1 MQGLKGFKGLAKF
14 SRILGLVGLALL
26 STVPARADSVT
37 AAPEDGFV
45 RLDFT
50 FTTPTQLKAAAD
62 NGVLT
67 LSFDRKVT
75 LDPQTIMGLSNGAIA
90 SGHADASGKVLR
102 FALNQPIRMHQS
114 QLDAH
119 AVVDLA
125 PQDFKGAM
133 PDLVAPPK
141 PKPKPIDVAALPE
154 IKLRAGSY
162 ANFTRLVFDWS
173 HDVTYQVF
181 PGAGK
186 MTVRFETPVRLDVSA
201 IARFS
206 PPWVKNAAWHID
218 GSATVAEFETDT
230 DSGYHDFKDGT
241 HVVLDV
247 LSPKTDTTAYAP
259 PGTEKPQATAIKAIT
274 NAQAQAIINTANQ
287 LNGKTT
293 PAPPPATAPAD
304 SKAAKA
310 APDAAKTDAAAK
322 SAEPKKPDTKETAKT
337 SRGQTSQPM
346 PSQQMEN
353 RPPPTGGKPADAAA
367 APATAPGD
375 VPEDVQ
381 VTDSHLTPHGA
392 MVVFKGAGAKPNA
405 VFIRG
410 MTAWVVLENAPG
422 FNADQL
428 TKQLGPFAAGLEA
441 SSGNGM
447 SILRVTL
454 KLPAKIIAQS
464 NGPDLKVTISAD
476 ANASPITI
484 SFARNQDD
492 PKRAS
497 LTTLVPG
504 ADEVLALTDPITGD
518 VLTVIPGNSG
528 RAVPA
533 ERDYAE
539 FAALPT
545 ASGVVLTSYVDD
557 LSVKVANA
565 RLSIT
570 RPGGLSLTPPSMPS
584 AETPAALASI
594 DASPDFLDF
603 AAWGPLTGGSFL
615 ATERRLIQSAA
626 RLEPAKA
633 TRARLTL
640 ARFYLANHFAAE
652 AMGWINLIQAS
663 DPGLRGDAQ
672 LTTMRAAAD
681 YMMGRYRDAHND
693 LAGASFDSDR
703 HAALWRG
710 LTEAG
715 LENWKTAH
723 TYLEEAGPI
732 LKKYQPEW
740 QARAHLADAQAA
752 LGMGR
757 LELADAALTRLPTT
771 LTQDQS
777 LEAELDRGRILATES
792 RYRAAARQFAEV
804 ENGGNEKLTAAAIF
818 YQTSAALNAGA
829 VTPKE
834 GIEILERLRF
844 RWRGDQTEMQTVRKL
859 ASLYFEQKKWESGL
873 KTLRVATENFSGD
886 DARVAQDDMR
896 AAFANLYLKGGA
908 DKLPPVESLAMFYDN
923 IDLTPV
929 GADGDEMIRR
939 MVDRLVAV
947 DLLGPAA
954 NLLAYQVDKRLD
966 GVAKAEVSTK
976 LAAIYLMDHKPQA
989 AVDTLHNSQ
998 IAGLPDADNHARM
1011 ILEARAFAGLK
1022 QWDNALDLIAVD
1034 DQPDTRRLRADI
1046 YWESGNWEVA
1056 GQKAEELLGTTWSD
1070 PAPLPDNDRVLVLR
1084 MAVAYSL
1091 ASDGDSLD
1099 RLRQHFAPKM
1109 QNTSDAK
1116 AFGVLSQQ
1124 IDMHGVAFRD
1134 AAARIASVDTLQAFM
1149 KDFGKKHSS

>member
-1 MQGLKGFKGLAKF
+1 MATVL
-14 SRILGLVGLALL
+14 RILGQTGLGLGLALL
-26 STVPARADSVT
+26 AAMPARADSVT
-37 AAPEDGFV
+37 TAPEDGFV
-45 RLDFT
+45 RLDFS
-50 FTTPTQLKAAAD
+50 FTTPAQLKAAAD

-67 LSFDRKVT
+67 LSFDRKTT
-75 LDPQTIMGLSNGAIA
+75 LDPETIVSLSGGAIA
-90 SGHADASGKVLR
+90 SGHADASGKVFR

-125 PQDFKGAM
+125 PQNFKGAM

-154 IKLRAGSY
+154 IKLRSGAY
-162 ANFTRLVFDWS
+162 TNFTRLVFDWPQ
-173 HDVTYQVF
+173 DVSYHVF

-186 MTVRFETPVRLDVSA
+186 MTVRFETPVRLDLGA

-206 PPWVKNAAWHID
+206 PPWVKNAAWHLD
-218 GSATVAEFETDT
+218 GAATVVEFETDT

-241 HVVLDV
+241 HVVLDI

-259 PGTEKPQATAIKAIT
+259 PGTEKPQATAIKAPIT
-274 NAQAQAIINTANQ
+274 GAQAQAIIRTADQ
-287 LNGKTT
+287 LNGKSVAS
-293 PAPPPATAPAD
+293 PSPAPAD
-304 SKAAKA
+304 TKAAKTE
-310 APDAAKTDAAAK
+310 AAKTDTVQKTADA
-322 SAEPKKPDTKETAKT
+322 KKPDAKGTAASDKSAVAGKDKPANAKT
-337 SRGQTSQPM
+337 
-346 PSQQMEN
+346 
-353 RPPPTGGKPADAAA
+353 ADAA
-367 APATAPGD
+367 PAQPTPPD
-375 VPEDVQ
+375 DVQ
-381 VTDSHLTPHGA
+381 ITDSHVTPHA
-392 MVVFKGAGAKPNA
+392 AVVVFKGAGAKPNA
-405 VFIRG
+405 IFVRG
-410 MTAWVVLENAPG
+410 MTAWVVLEKAPA
-422 FNADQL
+422 FNSNQL
-428 TKQLGPFAAGLEA
+428 TQQLGPFAAGLEA

-454 KLPAKIIAQS
+454 KQPAKIAAQS
-464 NGPDLKVTISAD
+464 NGPDLKVTISPD
-476 ANASPITI
+476 ANTSPITI

-492 PKRAS
+492 PLRSS

-504 ADEVLALTDPITGD
+504 GDEVLALTDPVTGD
-518 VLTVIPGNSG
+518 ILTVIPGNAG

-545 ASGVVLTSYVDD
+545 ASGVVISAYVDD
-557 LSVKVANA
+557 LSVKIVNA
-565 RLSIT
+565 RLTIT
-570 RPGGLSLTPPSMPS
+570 KPGGLSLTPPSMPT
-584 AETPAALASI
+584 AETPAAIAAE

-615 ATERRLIQSAA
+615 ATERGLIQSAS

-672 LTTMRAAAD
+672 LTIMRAAAD
-681 YMMGRYRDAHND
+681 YMMGRYHDAHND

-710 LTEAG
+710 LTESALG
-715 LENWKTAH
+715 NWKEAH

-740 QARAHLADAQAA
+740 QANAHLADAQAA

-771 LTQDQS
+771 LTKDQT
-777 LEAELDRGRILATES
+777 LETELDRARILATES
-792 RYRAAARQFAEV
+792 RYRAAARQFVEV

-818 YQTSAALNAGA
+818 YQTGAALNAGA
-829 VTPKE
+829 ITPKE
-834 GIEILERLRF
+834 GTEILERLRF
-844 RWRGDQTEMQTVRKL
+844 RWRGDQIEMQTLRKL
-859 ASLYFEQKKWESGL
+859 ASLYFEQRKWQSGL
-873 KTLRVATENFSGD
+873 KALRVATENFSGD
-886 DARVAQDDMR
+886 DARAAQDDMR
-896 AAFANLYLKGGA
+896 AAFVNLYLKGGA

-923 IDLTPV
+923 IDLTPI

-954 NLLAYQVDKRLD
+954 NLLSYQVNKRLD

-976 LAAIYLMDHKPQA
+976 LAAIYLLDHKPQA
-989 AVDTLHNSQ
+989 AVDILHGSQ
-998 IAGLPDADNHARM
+998 ISGLPDPDNHARM
-1011 ILEARAFAGLK
+1011 ILEARAFAALK

-1056 GQKAEELLGTTWSD
+1056 GQKAEELLGTSWND
-1070 PAPLPDNDRVLVLR
+1070 PAPLADSDRVLVLR

-1091 ASDGDSLD
+1091 ANDGDSLD

-1109 QNTSDAK
+1109 QTSADAK
-1116 AFGVLSQQ
+1116 AFSVLSQQ

-1149 KDFGKKHSS
+1149 KDFGKKRHS

>member
-1 MQGLKGFKGLAKF
+1 MMQALKGFKGLAKF
-14 SRILGLVGLALL
+14 SRIFGLVGLALL

-37 AAPEDGFV
+37 TAPEDGFV

-50 FTTPTQLKAAAD
+50 FTTPAQLKAAAD

-67 LSFDRKVT
+67 LSFDRKIT
-75 LDPQTIMGLSNGAIA
+75 LDPQAIVGLSNGAIA

-102 FALNQPIRMHQS
+102 FALNQPVRMHQS

-141 PKPKPIDVAALPE
+141 PKPKPIDIAALPE

-162 ANFTRLVFDWS
+162 ANFTRLVFDWP
-173 HDVTYQVF
+173 HDVTYHVF

-186 MTVRFETPVRLDVSA
+186 MTMRFETPVRLDVSA
-201 IARFS
+201 IARFN
-206 PPWVKNAAWHID
+206 PPWVKNAAWHLD

-241 HVVLDV
+241 HVVLDI

-259 PGTEKPQATAIKAIT
+259 PGTEKPQATALKAVT

-293 PAPPPATAPAD
+293 PAPAPAD
-304 SKAAKA
+304 TKAAKA
-310 APDAAKTDAAAK
+310 DTNKNDTAKKTVD
-322 SAEPKKPDTKETAKT
+322 PKKPDTKETASNGKT
-337 SRGQTSQPM
+337 EIS
-346 PSQQMEN
+346 
-353 RPPPTGGKPADAAA
+353 GKDNAISGKAADAAPA
-367 APATAPGD
+367 APAPLDA
-375 VPEDVQ
+375 VQ
-381 VTDSHLTPHGA
+381 VTDGRITPHGA
-392 MVVFKGAGAKPNA
+392 VVVFRGAGAKPNA
-405 VFIRG
+405 IFIRG
-410 MTAWVVLENAPG
+410 MTAWVVLENAPA
-422 FNADQL
+422 FNSNQL
-428 TKQLGPFAAGLEA
+428 TRQLGPFAAGLEA

-454 KLPAKIIAQS
+454 KQPAKIAARS
-464 NGPDLKVTISAD
+464 NGPDLQVTISAD

-492 PKRAS
+492 PRRSS

-504 ADEVLALTDPITGD
+504 ADEVLALTDPIAGD
-518 VLTVIPGNSG
+518 VLTVVPGNAG
-528 RAVPA
+528 RAVPT

-545 ASGVVLTSYVDD
+545 ASGVVLTPYVDD

-584 AETPAALASI
+584 AETPAALAAA

-603 AAWGPLTGGSFL
+603 AAWSPLTGGSFL

-640 ARFYLANHFAAE
+640 ARFYLSNHFAAE
-652 AMGWINLIQAS
+652 AIGWINLIQAS

-710 LTEAG
+710 LIESASG
-715 LENWKTAH
+715 NWKEAH

-771 LTQDQS
+771 LAKDQS

-804 ENGGNEKLTAAAIF
+804 ENGGNEKLTAAAIL

-844 RWRGDQTEMQTVRKL
+844 RWRGDQIEMQTLRKL

-886 DARVAQDDMR
+886 DARAAQDDMR

-923 IDLTPV
+923 IDLTPI

-954 NLLAYQVDKRLD
+954 NLLSYQVNKRLD

-976 LAAIYLMDHKPQA
+976 LAAIYLMDHKAQQ
-989 AVDTLHNSQ
+989 AVDVLHGSE
-998 IAGLPDADNHARM
+998 ISGLPDPDNHTRM
-1011 ILEARAFAGLK
+1011 ILEARAFAALK

-1046 YWESGNWEVA
+1046 YWESGNWEIA
-1056 GQKAEELLGTTWSD
+1056 GQKAEELLGTSWSD
-1070 PAPLPDNDRVLVLR
+1070 PAPLPDNDRILVLR

-1149 KDFGKKHSS
+1149 KDFGKKHS

>member
-1 MQGLKGFKGLAKF
+1 MATV
-14 SRILGLVGLALL
+14 SRILRLTRLSLAGLALL
-26 STVPARADSVT
+26 AAMPARADSVT
-37 AAPEDGFV
+37 TAPEDGFI
-45 RLDFT
+45 RLAFT
-50 FTTPTQLKAAAD
+50 FTTPAQLKAAAD

-67 LSFDRKVT
+67 IAFDRKTT
-75 LDPQTIMGLSNGAIA
+75 LDPQTIVGLSNGAIA
-90 SGHADASGKVLR
+90 SGHLDASGKILR
-102 FALNQPIRMHQS
+102 FVLNQPVRLHQS
-114 QLDAH
+114 QLDDH
-119 AVVDLA
+119 AVLDLA

-141 PKPKPIDVAALPE
+141 PKPKPIDVASLPE
-154 IKLRAGSY
+154 IKLRAGTY
-162 ANFTRLVFDWS
+162 TNFTRLVFDWP
-173 HDVTYQVF
+173 HDVTYHVF

-186 MTVRFETPVRLDVSA
+186 MTIRFETPVKLDVSA
-201 IARFS
+201 IARFN
-206 PPWVKNAAWHID
+206 PPWVKNAAWHLD
-218 GSATVAEFETDT
+218 GAATVVEFETDA
-230 DSGYHDFKDGT
+230 DSGYHDFRDGT
-241 HVVLDV
+241 HVVLDI

-274 NAQAQAIINTANQ
+274 NAQAAAIINTANQ
-287 LNGKTT
+287 LNGKT
-293 PAPPPATAPAD
+293 APTAPAAAD
-304 SKAAKA
+304 AKSAKA
-310 APDAAKTDAAAK
+310 DTNKADAAKKDADAKKAGEKKTAEAEKTAPAAK
-322 SAEPKKPDTKETAKT
+322 DKSAGDKSAADTKA
-337 SRGQTSQPM
+337 
-346 PSQQMEN
+346 
-353 RPPPTGGKPADAAA
+353 ADATAA
-367 APATAPGD
+367 APAAALD
-375 VPEDVQ
+375 DVQ
-381 VTDSHLTPHGA
+381 VTDSHVTPHGA
-392 MVVFKGAGAKPNA
+392 VVVFKGAGAKPNA

-410 MTAWVVLENAPG
+410 MTAWVVLENAPA
-422 FNADQL
+422 FNSNQL
-428 TKQLGPFAAGLEA
+428 TQQLGPFAAGLEA

-447 SILRVTL
+447 SILRVAL
-454 KLPAKIIAQS
+454 KQPAKIAAQS

-492 PKRAS
+492 PKRSS
-497 LTTLVPG
+497 LTTLEPG
-504 ADEVLALTDPITGD
+504 ADEVLALTDPVTGD
-518 VLTVIPGNSG
+518 ILTVVPGNAG

-545 ASGVVLTSYVDD
+545 ASGVVITPYVDD

-565 RLSIT
+565 RLTIT
-570 RPGGLSLTPPSMPS
+570 RPGGLSLTPPSMPT
-584 AETPAALASI
+584 AETPAALAAQ

-603 AAWGPLTGGSFL
+603 AAWSPLTGGSFL
-615 ATERRLIQSAA
+615 NTERRLIQSAA

-640 ARFYLANHFAAE
+640 ARFYLSNHFAAE
-652 AMGWINLIQAS
+652 AIGWINLIQAS

-710 LTEAG
+710 LTESALG
-715 LENWKTAH
+715 NWKVAH

-732 LKKYQPEW
+732 IKKYQPEW

-757 LELADAALTRLPTT
+757 LELADAALTRLPNT
-771 LTQDQS
+771 LTTDQS
-777 LEAELDRGRILATES
+777 LEAELDHARILATES
-792 RYRAAARQFAEV
+792 RYRAAAKQFAEV

-818 YQTSAALNAGA
+818 YQTNAALNAGA
-829 VTPKE
+829 ITSKE

-844 RWRGDQTEMQTVRKL
+844 RWRGDQLEMQTLRKL
-859 ASLYFEQKKWESGL
+859 ASLYFEQRKWEAGL
-873 KTLRVATENFSGD
+873 KTLRVATQNFSGD
-886 DARVAQDDMR
+886 DARSAQDDMR
-896 AAFANLYLKGGA
+896 AAFVNLYLKGGA

-923 IDLTPV
+923 IDLTPI

-954 NLLAYQVDKRLD
+954 NLLSYQVNKRLE

-989 AVDTLHNSQ
+989 AVDILHNSQ
-998 IAGLPDADNHARM
+998 ISGLPDPDNHARM
-1011 ILEARAFAGLK
+1011 ILEARAFAALK

-1034 DQPDTRRLRADI
+1034 DQPDTRQLRADI

-1056 GQKAEELLGTTWSD
+1056 GQKTEELLGTSWSD
-1070 PAPLPDNDRVLVLR
+1070 AAPLTDKDRIMVLR

-1091 ASDGDSLD
+1091 ANDGDSLD
-1099 RLRQHFAPKM
+1099 RLRQRFAPKM
-1109 QNTSDAK
+1109 QSTPDAQ
-1116 AFGVLSQQ
+1116 AFTVLSQQ

-1149 KDFGKKHSS
+1149 KDFGKKHS

>member
-1 MQGLKGFKGLAKF
+1 MATI
-14 SRILGLVGLALL
+14 SRILGLAGLALL
-26 STVPARADSVT
+26 LAAPARADTVT
-37 AAPEDGFV
+37 TTPEQGFI
-45 RLDFT
+45 RLDFKFAPDAHLT
-50 FTTPTQLKAAAD
+50 AATTG
-62 NGVLT
+62 GVLT
-67 LSFDRKVT
+67 LSFDRKVA
-75 LDPQTIMGLSNGAIA
+75 LEPQTIVGLSGGAIA
-90 SGHADASGKVLR
+90 SGRADANGKVFR

-114 QLDAH
+114 QLDDH
-119 AVVDLA
+119 AVLDLA
-125 PQDFKGAM
+125 PQNFTGAM

-141 PKPKPIDVAALPE
+141 PKPKPIDIASLPE
-154 IKLRAGSY
+154 IKLRVGTY
-162 ANFTRLVFDWS
+162 TNFTRLVFDWPR
-173 HDVTYQVF
+173 DVAYQVF
-181 PGAGK
+181 HGAGK
-186 MTVRFETPVRLDVSA
+186 MTVRFQTPVRLDVST

-218 GSATVAEFETDT
+218 GATTVAEFETDA
-230 DSGYHDFKDGT
+230 DSGFHDFKDGT
-241 HVVLDV
+241 HVVLDI
-247 LSPKTDTTAYAP
+247 LAPKTDTAAYAP
-259 PGTEKPQATAIKAIT
+259 PGSEKPQATAIKAAIT
-274 NAQAQAIINTANQ
+274 NAQADAIITTANQ
-287 LNGKTT
+287 LNGIKK
-293 PAPPPATAPAD
+293 PASPVPAD
-304 SKAAKA
+304 AKAAK
-310 APDAAKTDAAAK
+310 PGDAEAKNADAKKTDAKPQAADNK
-322 SAEPKKPDTKETAKT
+322 QAAT
-337 SRGQTSQPM
+337 STPATGQ
-346 PSQQMEN
+346 
-353 RPPPTGGKPADAAA
+353 PADNTDA
-367 APATAPGD
+367 
-375 VPEDVQ
+375 VNDVQ
-381 VTDSHLTPHGA
+381 ITDSHLSQHGA
-392 MVVFKGAGAKPNA
+392 TVVFKDAGAKPNA

-410 MTAWVVLENAPG
+410 MTAWVVLEKAPA
-422 FNADQL
+422 FNSTQL

-441 SSGNGM
+441 SSGSGM
-447 SILRVTL
+447 SILRVAL
-454 KLPAKIIAQS
+454 KQPARIAAQS
-464 NGPDLKVTISAD
+464 NGPDLNVTISAN

-492 PKRAS
+492 PKRSS

-528 RAVPA
+528 RAVPL

-545 ASGVVLTSYVDD
+545 ASGVVLTPYVDD

-565 RLSIT
+565 RLTIT
-570 RPGGLSLTPPSMPS
+570 RPGGLTLTPPSMPT
-584 AETPAALASI
+584 AETPAALA
-594 DASPDFLDF
+594 AENVSPDFLDF
-603 AAWGPLTGGSFL
+603 AAWGPVTGGSFL

-633 TRARLTL
+633 TKARLIL

-652 AMGWINLIQAS
+652 ALGWINLIQAS

-710 LTEAG
+710 LIETG
-715 LENWKTAH
+715 LENWKAAH
-723 TYLEEAGPI
+723 TYLEEAGPV
-732 LKKYQPEW
+732 LKKYRPEW
-740 QARAHLADAQAA
+740 QARAHLADAEAA

-757 LELADAALTRLPTT
+757 LELADAALNRLPAN
-771 LTQDQS
+771 LSPHDS
-777 LEAELDRGRILATES
+777 LEDELDHARILAAEN
-792 RYRAAARQFAEV
+792 RYRAAARQFREV
-804 ENGGNEKLTAAAIF
+804 ENGGDEKLTAAAIF
-818 YQTSAALNAGA
+818 YQTSAALNADA
-829 VTPKE
+829 ITPKQ

-844 RWRGDQTEMQTVRKL
+844 RWRGDGLEMRILRKL
-859 ASLYFEQKKWESGL
+859 ASLYFEQKQWQAGL

-896 AAFANLYLKGGA
+896 AAFVNLYLKGGA

-923 IDLTPV
+923 IDLTPI

-954 NLLAYQVDKRLD
+954 NLLSYQVNKRLD
-966 GVAKAEVSTK
+966 GVAKAEVATK

-998 IAGLPDADNHARM
+998 ITGLPDTDNHARM
-1011 ILEARAFAGLK
+1011 ILEARAFAALK

-1056 GQKAEELLGTTWSD
+1056 GQKAEELLGASWSE
-1070 PAPLPDNDRVLVLR
+1070 PTALSDNQRALVLR

-1091 ASDGDSLD
+1091 ANDGDSLD
-1099 RLRQHFAPKM
+1099 RLRQHFAAKM
-1109 QNTSDAK
+1109 QNTSDSN
-1116 AFGVLSQQ
+1116 AFRVLSQQ
-1124 IDMHGVAFRD
+1124 IDMHGLAFRD

-1149 KDFGKKHSS
+1149 KDFGKKQHS

>member
-1 MQGLKGFKGLAKF
+1 
-14 SRILGLVGLALL
+14 
-26 STVPARADSVT
+26 
-37 AAPEDGFV
+37 
-45 RLDFT
+45 
-50 FTTPTQLKAAAD
+50 
-62 NGVLT
+62 
-67 LSFDRKVT
+67 
-75 LDPQTIMGLSNGAIA
+75 
-90 SGHADASGKVLR
+90 
-102 FALNQPIRMHQS
+102 
-114 QLDAH
+114 
-119 AVVDLA
+119 
-125 PQDFKGAM
+125 
-133 PDLVAPPK
+133 
-141 PKPKPIDVAALPE
+141 
-154 IKLRAGSY
+154 
-162 ANFTRLVFDWS
+162 
-173 HDVTYQVF
+173 
-181 PGAGK
+181 
-186 MTVRFETPVRLDVSA
+186 
-201 IARFS
+201 
-206 PPWVKNAAWHID
+206 
-218 GSATVAEFETDT
+218 
-230 DSGYHDFKDGT
+230 
-241 HVVLDV
+241 
-247 LSPKTDTTAYAP
+247 
-259 PGTEKPQATAIKAIT
+259 
-274 NAQAQAIINTANQ
+274 
-287 LNGKTT
+287 
-293 PAPPPATAPAD
+293 
-304 SKAAKA
+304 
-310 APDAAKTDAAAK
+310 
-322 SAEPKKPDTKETAKT
+322 
-337 SRGQTSQPM
+337 
-346 PSQQMEN
+346 
-353 RPPPTGGKPADAAA
+353 
-367 APATAPGD
+367 
-375 VPEDVQ
+375 
-381 VTDSHLTPHGA
+381 
-392 MVVFKGAGAKPNA
+392 VFKGAGAKPNA
-405 VFIRG
+405 IFIRG
-410 MTAWVVLENAPG
+410 MTAWVVLENTPA
-422 FNADQL
+422 FNSNQL
-428 TKQLGPFAAGLEA
+428 TQQLGPFAAGLEA

-454 KLPAKIIAQS
+454 KQPAKIAAQS

-492 PKRAS
+492 PRRSS

-504 ADEVLALTDPITGD
+504 ADEVLALTDPIIGD
-518 VLTVIPGNSG
+518 VLTVVPGNAG

-652 AMGWINLIQAS
+652 ATGWINLIQAS

-693 LAGASFDSDR
+693 LAGASFDADR

-710 LTEAG
+710 LTESASG
-715 LENWKTAH
+715 NWKEAH
-723 TYLEEAGPI
+723 TYLEEAGPV

-771 LTQDQS
+771 LIKDQS
-777 LEAELDRGRILATES
+777 LEAELDHARILATES

-804 ENGGNEKLTAAAIF
+804 ENGGNEKLTATAIL

-844 RWRGDQTEMQTVRKL
+844 RWRGDRIEMQTVRKL

-886 DARVAQDDMR
+886 DARAAQDDMR

-923 IDLTPV
+923 IDLTPI

-954 NLLAYQVDKRLD
+954 NLLSYQVNKRLD

-976 LAAIYLMDHKPQA
+976 LAAIYLMDHKPQQ
-989 AVDTLHNSQ
+989 AVDVLHGSE
-998 IAGLPDADNHARM
+998 ISGLPDPDNHARM
-1011 ILEARAFAGLK
+1011 ILEARAFAALK

-1056 GQKAEELLGTTWSD
+1056 GQKAEELLGASWSD
-1070 PAPLPDNDRVLVLR
+1070 PAPLPDNDRILVLR

-1149 KDFGKKHSS
+1149 KDFGKKHS

>member
-26 STVPARADSVT
+26 STVPAHADSVT
-37 AAPEDGFV
+37 TAPEDGFV
-45 RLDFT
+45 RLDFN
-50 FTTPTQLKAAAD
+50 FTTPAQLKAAAD

-102 FALNQPIRMHQS
+102 FALNQPVRMHQS
-114 QLDAH
+114 QLDSH

-162 ANFTRLVFDWS
+162 ANFTRLVFDWP

-201 IARFS
+201 ISRFN
-206 PPWVKNAAWHID
+206 PPWVKNAAWHLD

-274 NAQAQAIINTANQ
+274 NAQAQAIIATADQ
-287 LNGKTT
+287 VNGKKT
-293 PAPPPATAPAD
+293 PSPPPAPAPTPADTKTAKAAADAKKPDAKIDAAGKNADAKKADIKKADIKQAD
-304 SKAAKA
+304 SKPADTKQ
-310 APDAAKTDAAAK
+310 AAAK
-322 SAEPKKPDTKETAKT
+322 
-337 SRGQTSQPM
+337 
-346 PSQQMEN
+346 
-353 RPPPTGGKPADAAA
+353 PADTV
-367 APATAPGD
+367 PATPAALD
-375 VPEDVQ
+375 EVQ

-392 MVVFKGAGAKPNA
+392 VVVFKGGGAKPNA
-405 VFIRG
+405 IFIRG
-410 MTAWVVLENAPG
+410 MTAWVVLENAPA
-422 FNADQL
+422 FNSNQL
-428 TKQLGPFAAGLEA
+428 TQQLGPFAAGLEA

-454 KLPAKIIAQS
+454 KQPAKIVAQS

-492 PKRAS
+492 PRRSS

-504 ADEVLALTDPITGD
+504 ANEVLELTDPIIGD
-518 VLTVIPGNSG
+518 VLTVVPGNAG

-533 ERDYAE
+533 ERDYGE

-565 RLSIT
+565 RLAIT

-584 AETPAALASI
+584 AETPAALASV

-710 LTEAG
+710 LTESASG
-715 LENWKTAH
+715 NWKEAH

-740 QARAHLADAQAA
+740 QAKAHLADAQAA

-771 LTQDQS
+771 LTKDQT

-792 RYRAAARQFAEV
+792 RYRAAARQFVEV

-834 GIEILERLRF
+834 GTEILERLRF

-886 DARVAQDDMR
+886 DARAAQDDMR

-923 IDLTPV
+923 IDLTPI

-954 NLLAYQVDKRLD
+954 NLLSYQVTKRLD

-976 LAAIYLMDHKPQA
+976 LAAIYLMDHKPQQ
-989 AVDTLHNSQ
+989 AVDALHGAEIS
-998 IAGLPDADNHARM
+998 GLPDPDNHARM
-1011 ILEARAFAGLK
+1011 ILEARAFAALK

-1056 GQKAEELLGTTWSD
+1056 GQKAEELLGASWSE
-1070 PAPLPDNDRVLVLR
+1070 PTPLPDNDRILVLR

-1109 QNTSDAK
+1109 QNTTDAK

-1149 KDFGKKHSS
+1149 KDFGKKHS

>member
-1 MQGLKGFKGLAKF
+1 
-14 SRILGLVGLALL
+14 
-26 STVPARADSVT
+26 
-37 AAPEDGFV
+37 
-45 RLDFT
+45 
-50 FTTPTQLKAAAD
+50 
-62 NGVLT
+62 
-67 LSFDRKVT
+67 
-75 LDPQTIMGLSNGAIA
+75 AIA
-90 SGHADASGKVLR
+90 SGRADAEGKVFR
-102 FALNQPIRMHQS
+102 FALNQPIRLHQS
-114 QLDAH
+114 ALGNR
-119 AVVDLA
+119 AVLDLA
-125 PQDFKGAM
+125 PQDFTGAM

-141 PKPKPIDVAALPE
+141 PAPKPVDVASLPE
-154 IKLRAGSY
+154 IKLRSGAY
-162 ANFTRLVFDWS
+162 ANFTRLVFDWP
-173 HDVTYQVF
+173 HDVSYHVF

-201 IARFS
+201 ISRFN
-206 PPWVKNAAWHID
+206 PPWVKNAAWHLD

-274 NAQAQAIINTANQ
+274 NAQAQAIIATADQ
-287 LNGKTT
+287 LNGKKT
-293 PAPPPATAPAD
+293 PSPPPASAPTPADTKTAKAAADAKKPDAKIDAVGKNADAKKADIKQADSKPADTKQAAAKPADTAPATP
-304 SKAAKA
+304 AAL
-310 APDAAKTDAAAK
+310 D
-322 SAEPKKPDTKETAKT
+322 E
-337 SRGQTSQPM
+337 
-346 PSQQMEN
+346 
-353 RPPPTGGKPADAAA
+353 
-367 APATAPGD
+367 
-375 VPEDVQ
+375 VQ

-392 MVVFKGAGAKPNA
+392 VVVFKGAGAKPNA
-405 VFIRG
+405 IFIRG
-410 MTAWVVLENAPG
+410 MTAWVVLENAPA
-422 FNADQL
+422 FNSNQL
-428 TKQLGPFAAGLEA
+428 TQQLGPFAAGLEA

-454 KLPAKIIAQS
+454 KQPAKIVAQS

-492 PKRAS
+492 PRRSS

-504 ADEVLALTDPITGD
+504 ADEVLELTDPIIGD
-518 VLTVIPGNSG
+518 ALTVVPGNAG

-565 RLSIT
+565 RLAIT

-584 AETPAALASI
+584 AETPAALASV

-710 LTEAG
+710 LTESASG
-715 LENWKTAH
+715 NWKEAH

-740 QARAHLADAQAA
+740 QAKAHLADAQAA

-771 LTQDQS
+771 LTKDQT

-792 RYRAAARQFAEV
+792 RYRAAARQFVEV

-834 GIEILERLRF
+834 GTEILERLRF

-886 DARVAQDDMR
+886 DARAAQDDMR

-923 IDLTPV
+923 IDLTPI

-954 NLLAYQVDKRLD
+954 NLLSYQVTKRLD

-976 LAAIYLMDHKPQA
+976 LAAIYLMDHKPQQ
-989 AVDTLHNSQ
+989 AVDALHGAEIS
-998 IAGLPDADNHARM
+998 GLPDPDNHARM
-1011 ILEARAFAGLK
+1011 ILEARAFAALK

-1046 YWESGNWEVA
+1046 YWESGNWEIA
-1056 GQKAEELLGTTWSD
+1056 GQKTEELLGASWSE
-1070 PAPLPDNDRVLVLR
+1070 PTPLPDNDRILVLR

-1109 QNTSDAK
+1109 QNTTDAK

-1149 KDFGKKHSS
+1149 KDFGKKHS

>member
-1 MQGLKGFKGLAKF
+1 MAKF

-26 STVPARADSVT
+26 SAVPARADSVT
-37 AAPEDGFV
+37 TAPEDGFV

-50 FTTPTQLKAAAD
+50 FTAPAQLKAAAD

-67 LSFDRKVT
+67 LSFDRKIT
-75 LDPQTIMGLSNGAIA
+75 LDPQTIVGLSNGAIA
-90 SGHADASGKVLR
+90 SGHADASGKILR

-114 QLDAH
+114 QLDSH

-133 PDLVAPPK
+133 PDLIAPPK

-162 ANFTRLVFDWS
+162 ANFTRLVFDWP
-173 HDVTYQVF
+173 HDVAYHVF

-186 MTVRFETPVRLDVSA
+186 MTIRFETPVRLDVSA

-274 NAQAQAIINTANQ
+274 SAQAQAIIATADQ
-287 LNGKTT
+287 LNGKKT
-293 PAPPPATAPAD
+293 PSPPPAPAPVPAD
-304 SKAAKA
+304 TKTAKVAA
-310 APDAAKTDAAAK
+310 DA
-322 SAEPKKPDTKETAKT
+322 KKPDAKNDAADKNADAKKT
-337 SRGQTSQPM
+337 DVKQTDV
-346 PSQQMEN
+346 
-353 RPPPTGGKPADAAA
+353 KPADGKQPAANGKPTDATPA
-367 APATAPGD
+367 APAALD
-375 VPEDVQ
+375 AVQ

-392 MVVFKGAGAKPNA
+392 VVVFKGAGAKPNA
-405 VFIRG
+405 IFIRG
-410 MTAWVVLENAPG
+410 MTAWVVLENAPA
-422 FNADQL
+422 FNSNQL
-428 TKQLGPFAAGLEA
+428 TQQLGPFAAGLEA

-447 SILRVTL
+447 SILRVAL
-454 KLPAKIIAQS
+454 KQPAKIVAQS
-464 NGPDLKVTISAD
+464 NGPDLKVTINAD
-476 ANASPITI
+476 ASASPITI

-492 PKRAS
+492 PRRSS

-518 VLTVIPGNSG
+518 VLTVVPGNAG

-545 ASGVVLTSYVDD
+545 ASGVVLTAYVDD

-565 RLSIT
+565 RLAIT

-603 AAWGPLTGGSFL
+603 AAWSPLTGGSFL
-615 ATERRLIQSAA
+615 ATERRLIQAA
-626 RLEPAKA
+626 SRLEPAKA

-640 ARFYLANHFAAE
+640 ARFYLSNHFAAE

-710 LTEAG
+710 LTESASG
-715 LENWKTAH
+715 NWKEAH

-740 QARAHLADAQAA
+740 QAKAHLADAQAA

-771 LTQDQS
+771 LTKDQS
-777 LEAELDRGRILATES
+777 LEAELDRARILATES

-804 ENGGNEKLTAAAIF
+804 ENGGNEKLTAAAIL

-834 GIEILERLRF
+834 ATEILERLRF
-844 RWRGDQTEMQTVRKL
+844 RWRGDQIEMQTVRKL
-859 ASLYFEQKKWESGL
+859 ASLYFEQNKWESGL

-886 DARVAQDDMR
+886 DARAAQDDMR

-923 IDLTPV
+923 IDLTPI

-954 NLLAYQVDKRLD
+954 NLLSYQVTKRLD

-976 LAAIYLMDHKPQA
+976 LAAIYLMDHKPQQ
-989 AVDTLHNSQ
+989 AVDVLHGAEIS
-998 IAGLPDADNHARM
+998 GLPDPDNHARM
-1011 ILEARAFAGLK
+1011 ILEARAFAALK

-1034 DQPDTRRLRADI
+1034 DQPDTRKLRADI
-1046 YWESGNWEVA
+1046 YWESGNWEIA
-1056 GQKAEELLGTTWSD
+1056 GQKAEELLGASWSD

-1149 KDFGKKHSS
+1149 KDFGKKHS

>member
-1 MQGLKGFKGLAKF
+1 MMQGLKGFKGLAKF
-14 SRILGLVGLALL
+14 SRILGLAGLALL

-37 AAPEDGFV
+37 TAPEDGFV

-50 FTTPTQLKAAAD
+50 FTTPAQLKVAAD

-67 LSFDRKVT
+67 LSFDRKIT
-75 LDPQTIMGLSNGAIA
+75 LDPQTIVGLSNGAIA
-90 SGHADASGKVLR
+90 SGHADASGKILR

-162 ANFTRLVFDWS
+162 ANFTRLVFDWP
-173 HDVTYQVF
+173 HDVTYHIF

-201 IARFS
+201 IARLS
-206 PPWVKNAAWHID
+206 PPWVKNAAWHLD

-274 NAQAQAIINTANQ
+274 NAQAQAIIDTANQ
-287 LNGKTT
+287 LNGKRT
-293 PAPPPATAPAD
+293 PAPAPVPAPAPAD
-304 SKAAKA
+304 TKTAKA
-310 APDAAKTDAAAK
+310 DA
-322 SAEPKKPDTKETAKT
+322 KKPDAKNDAASKNADAKKT
-337 SRGQTSQPM
+337 DVKQTDVKLADGKQPAA
-346 PSQQMEN
+346 N
-353 RPPPTGGKPADAAA
+353 GKPADATPA
-367 APATAPGD
+367 APAPLD
-375 VPEDVQ
+375 DVQ

-392 MVVFKGAGAKPNA
+392 VVVFKGAGAKPNA
-405 VFIRG
+405 IFIRG
-410 MTAWVVLENAPG
+410 MTAWVVLENAPA
-422 FNADQL
+422 FNSNQL
-428 TKQLGPFAAGLEA
+428 TQQLGLFAAGLEA

-447 SILRVTL
+447 SILRVAL
-454 KLPAKIIAQS
+454 KQPAKIAAQS

-492 PKRAS
+492 PRRSS

-504 ADEVLALTDPITGD
+504 ADEVLALTDPIIGD
-518 VLTVIPGNSG
+518 VLTVVPGNAG

-545 ASGVVLTSYVDD
+545 ASGVVLTAYVDD

-615 ATERRLIQSAA
+615 ATERRLIQAAA
-626 RLEPAKA
+626 RLEPTKA

-652 AMGWINLIQAS
+652 AIGWINLIQAS

-681 YMMGRYRDAHND
+681 FMMGRYRDAHND

-710 LTEAG
+710 LTESASG
-715 LENWKTAH
+715 NWKEAH
-723 TYLEEAGPI
+723 TY
-732 LKKYQPEW
+732 
-740 QARAHLADAQAA
+740 
-752 LGMGR
+752 
-757 LELADAALTRLPTT
+757 
-771 LTQDQS
+771 
-777 LEAELDRGRILATES
+777 
-792 RYRAAARQFAEV
+792 
-804 ENGGNEKLTAAAIF
+804 
-818 YQTSAALNAGA
+818 
-829 VTPKE
+829 
-834 GIEILERLRF
+834 
-844 RWRGDQTEMQTVRKL
+844 
-859 ASLYFEQKKWESGL
+859 
-873 KTLRVATENFSGD
+873 
-886 DARVAQDDMR
+886 
-896 AAFANLYLKGGA
+896 
-908 DKLPPVESLAMFYDN
+908 
-923 IDLTPV
+923 
-929 GADGDEMIRR
+929 
-939 MVDRLVAV
+939 
-947 DLLGPAA
+947 
-954 NLLAYQVDKRLD
+954 
-966 GVAKAEVSTK
+966 
-976 LAAIYLMDHKPQA
+976 
-989 AVDTLHNSQ
+989 
-998 IAGLPDADNHARM
+998 
-1011 ILEARAFAGLK
+1011 
-1022 QWDNALDLIAVD
+1022 
-1034 DQPDTRRLRADI
+1034 
-1046 YWESGNWEVA
+1046 
-1056 GQKAEELLGTTWSD
+1056 
-1070 PAPLPDNDRVLVLR
+1070 
-1084 MAVAYSL
+1084 
-1091 ASDGDSLD
+1091 
-1099 RLRQHFAPKM
+1099 
-1109 QNTSDAK
+1109 
-1116 AFGVLSQQ
+1116 
-1124 IDMHGVAFRD
+1124 
-1134 AAARIASVDTLQAFM
+1134 
-1149 KDFGKKHSS
+1149 

>member
-1 MQGLKGFKGLAKF
+1 MATV
-14 SRILGLVGLALL
+14 SRILGLAGLALMAGM
-26 STVPARADSVT
+26 PARADSVT
-37 AAPEDGFV
+37 TAPEDGFI
-45 RLDFT
+45 RLDFS
-50 FTTPTQLKAAAD
+50 FTTPAQLKATAD

-67 LSFDRKVT
+67 LAFDRKIA
-75 LDPQTIMGLSNGAIA
+75 LDPGTIVGLSRGAIG
-90 SGHADASGKVLR
+90 SGHADASGKVFR
-102 FALNQPIRMHQS
+102 FALNQPIRLHQS

-154 IKLRAGSY
+154 IKLRTGEY
-162 ANFTRLVFDWS
+162 TNFTRLVFDWPR
-173 HDVTYQVF
+173 DVTYHVF

-186 MTVRFETPVRLDVSA
+186 MTLRFETPVRLDLSA

-206 PPWVKNAAWHID
+206 PPWVKNAAWHLD
-218 GSATVAEFETDT
+218 GSATVVEFETDT

-241 HVVLDV
+241 HVVLDI
-247 LSPKTDTTAYAP
+247 LSPKTDTAAYVP
-259 PGTEKPQATAIKAIT
+259 PGTEKPQATAIKAAIT
-274 NAQAQAIINTANQ
+274 NAQAAAIIKTADR
-287 LNGKTT
+287 LNGNKT
-293 PAPPPATAPAD
+293 PV
-304 SKAAKA
+304 
-310 APDAAKTDAAAK
+310 
-322 SAEPKKPDTKETAKT
+322 
-337 SRGQTSQPM
+337 
-346 PSQQMEN
+346 
-353 RPPPTGGKPADAAA
+353 
-367 APATAPGD
+367 APATAAPADTRMAKADTVKPVQKTADAKKPDAKDAPGND
-375 VPEDVQ
+375 KSIASKDKPAADKTDDAAPAAPDDVQ
-381 VTDSHLTPHGA
+381 VTDSRVTPHGA
-392 MVVFKGAGAKPNA
+392 VVVFKGAGAKPNA
-405 VFIRG
+405 VFIRS
-410 MTAWVVLENAPG
+410 MTAWVVLEKAPA
-422 FNADQL
+422 FNSNQL
-428 TKQLGPFAAGLEA
+428 TEQLGPFAAGLEA

-454 KLPAKIIAQS
+454 KQPAKIAAQS
-464 NGPDLKVTISAD
+464 NGPDLKVTISPD

-492 PKRAS
+492 PKRSS

-504 ADEVLALTDPITGD
+504 GDEVLALTDPITGD
-518 VLTVIPGNSG
+518 ILTVVPGNAG
-528 RAVPA
+528 RAVPV

-545 ASGVVLTSYVDD
+545 ASGVVISAYVDD
-557 LSVKVANA
+557 LSVKIANA
-565 RLSIT
+565 RLTIT
-570 RPGGLSLTPPSMPS
+570 RPGGLSLTPPSMPT
-584 AETPAALASI
+584 AETPAAIAAE

-615 ATERRLIQSAA
+615 NTERRLIQSAS

-633 TRARLTL
+633 THARLTL

-710 LTEAG
+710 LTESALG
-715 LENWKTAH
+715 NWKEAH

-757 LELADAALTRLPTT
+757 LELADAALTRLPQT
-771 LTQDQS
+771 LTKDQS
-777 LEAELDRGRILATES
+777 LETELDRARILATES
-792 RYRAAARQFAEV
+792 RYRAAARDFAEV
-804 ENGGNEKLTAAAIF
+804 ENGGNEKLTVAAIL

-829 VTPKE
+829 ITPKQ

-844 RWRGDQTEMQTVRKL
+844 RWRGDQTEMLTLRKL

-886 DARVAQDDMR
+886 DARAAQDDMR
-896 AAFANLYLKGGA
+896 AAFVNLYLKGGA

-923 IDLTPV
+923 IDLTPI

-954 NLLAYQVDKRLD
+954 NLLSYQVNKRLD

-989 AVDTLHNSQ
+989 AVDILHNSQ
-998 IAGLPDADNHARM
+998 ISGLPDADNHARM

-1046 YWESGNWEVA
+1046 YWESGNWEIA
-1056 GQKAEELLGTTWSD
+1056 GQKAEELLGASWNDATPLSD
-1070 PAPLPDNDRVLVLR
+1070 SDRVLVLR

-1091 ASDGDSLD
+1091 ANDGDSLD

-1116 AFGVLSQQ
+1116 AFTVLSQQ

-1149 KDFGKKHSS
+1149 KDFGKRHS

>member
-1 MQGLKGFKGLAKF
+1 MATGF
-14 SRILGLVGLALL
+14 RILGLAGLALIAAM
-26 STVPARADSVT
+26 PARADSVT
-37 AAPEDGFV
+37 TAPEDGFV
-45 RLDFT
+45 RLDFN
-50 FTTPTQLKAAAD
+50 FTTPAQVKAAAD

-67 LSFDRKVT
+67 LSFDRKMT
-75 LDPQTIMGLSNGAIA
+75 LDPQTIVGLSGGAIA
-90 SGHADASGKVLR
+90 SGHADADGKIFR
-102 FALNQPIRMHQS
+102 FALKQPIRMHQS

-154 IKLRAGSY
+154 IKLRSGTY
-162 ANFTRLVFDWS
+162 TNFTRLVFDWPQ
-173 HDVTYQVF
+173 DVSYHVF

-186 MTVRFETPVRLDVSA
+186 MTVRFDTPVRLDVSA

-206 PPWVKNAAWHID
+206 PPWVKNAAWHLD
-218 GSATVAEFETDT
+218 GATTIAEFETDA

-241 HVVLDV
+241 HVVLDI

-259 PGTEKPQATAIKAIT
+259 PGTEKPQATAIKAAIT
-274 NAQAQAIINTANQ
+274 GAQAQAIINTADQ
-287 LNGKTT
+287 LNGKKTAPVAP
-293 PAPPPATAPAD
+293 PAPAPTDAK
-304 SKAAKA
+304 SAKA
-310 APDAAKTDAAAK
+310 DANKADTAKKDADTKKPGAKDAAASNDK
-322 SAEPKKPDTKETAKT
+322 TAADVKT
-337 SRGQTSQPM
+337 
-346 PSQQMEN
+346 
-353 RPPPTGGKPADAAA
+353 ADATPAQPEP
-367 APATAPGD
+367 AP
-375 VPEDVQ
+375 DVQ
-381 VTDSHLTPHGA
+381 VTDSHVTPHGA
-392 MVVFKGAGAKPNA
+392 VVMFKGAGAKPNA
-405 VFIRG
+405 IFIRG
-410 MTAWVVLENAPG
+410 MTAWVVLEKAPA
-422 FNADQL
+422 FNSYQL
-428 TKQLGPFAAGLEA
+428 TQQLGPFAAGLEA

-454 KLPAKIIAQS
+454 KQPAKIAAQS
-464 NGPDLKVTISAD
+464 NGPDLKVTISPD
-476 ANASPITI
+476 ANTSPITI

-492 PKRAS
+492 PKRSS

-504 ADEVLALTDPITGD
+504 GDEVLALSDPATGD
-518 VLTVIPGNSG
+518 VLTVVPGNAG

-545 ASGVVLTSYVDD
+545 ASGVVISPYVDD
-557 LSVKVANA
+557 LSVKIANA
-565 RLSIT
+565 RLTVT
-570 RPGGLSLTPPSMPS
+570 RPGGLSLTPLSMPT
-584 AETPAALASI
+584 AETPAAMAAEGS
-594 DASPDFLDF
+594 SPDFLDF

-615 ATERRLIQSAA
+615 ATERGLIQSAS

-652 AMGWINLIQAS
+652 AMGWINLIQSS

-672 LTTMRAAAD
+672 LTIMRAAAD
-681 YMMGRYRDAHND
+681 YMMGRYHDSHND

-710 LTEAG
+710 LTESALG
-715 LENWKTAH
+715 NWKEAH

-732 LKKYQPEW
+732 VKKYQPEW
-740 QARAHLADAQAA
+740 QARAYLADAQAS

-757 LELADAALTRLPTT
+757 LELADAALTRLPST
-771 LTQDQS
+771 LTKDQT
-777 LEAELDRGRILATES
+777 LEAELDRARILSTES

-804 ENGGNEKLTAAAIF
+804 ENGGNEKLTAAAVF
-818 YQTSAALNAGA
+818 YQTGAALNAGA
-829 VTPKE
+829 ITPKE
-834 GIEILERLRF
+834 GTAILERLRF
-844 RWRGDQTEMQTVRKL
+844 RWRGDQIEMQTLRKL
-859 ASLYFEQKKWESGL
+859 ASLYFEQRKWQSGL

-886 DARVAQDDMR
+886 DARSAQDDMR

-923 IDLTPV
+923 IDLTPI

-954 NLLAYQVDKRLD
+954 NLLSYQVNKRLD
-966 GVAKAEVSTK
+966 GVAKAQVSTK
-976 LAAIYLMDHKPQA
+976 LAAIYLLDHKPQA
-989 AVDTLHNSQ
+989 AVDILHGAQ
-998 IAGLPDADNHARM
+998 ISGLPDPDNHARM
-1011 ILEARAFAGLK
+1011 ILEARAFAALK

-1056 GQKAEELLGTTWSD
+1056 GQKAEELLGASWSD
-1070 PAPLPDNDRVLVLR
+1070 AAPLADNDRVLVLR

-1091 ASDGDSLD
+1091 ANDGDSLD

-1109 QNTSDAK
+1109 QNSADAK
-1116 AFGVLSQQ
+1116 AFSVLSQQ

-1149 KDFGKKHSS
+1149 KDFGKKHS

>member
-1 MQGLKGFKGLAKF
+1 MMQGLKGFKGLAKF
-14 SRILGLVGLALL
+14 SRILGLMELGLAGLALL
-26 STVPARADSVT
+26 STMPARADSVT
-37 AAPEDGFV
+37 TAPEDGYI
-45 RLDFT
+45 RLAFS
-50 FTTPTQLKAAAD
+50 FTTPAQLKAAAEG
-62 NGVLT
+62 GVLT
-67 LSFDRKVT
+67 LSFDRKTT
-75 LDPQTIMGLSNGAIA
+75 LDPQTIVGLSGGAIA
-90 SGHADASGKVLR
+90 SGHADASGKVFR
-102 FALNQPIRMHQS
+102 FALNQPIRLHQS
-114 QLDAH
+114 ALDDH
-119 AVVDLA
+119 AVLDLA

-154 IKLRAGSY
+154 IKLRVGTY
-162 ANFTRLVFDWS
+162 TNFTRLVFDWP
-173 HDVTYQVF
+173 HDVSYHVF

-186 MTVRFETPVRLDVSA
+186 MTVRFDTPVRLDVSA
-201 IARFS
+201 IARFD
-206 PPWVKNAAWHID
+206 PPWVKNAAWHLD
-218 GSATVAEFETDT
+218 GSATVAEFDTDS

-241 HVVLDV
+241 HVVLDI
-247 LSPKTDTTAYAP
+247 LSPKTDTTAYTP
-259 PGTEKPQATAIKAIT
+259 PGTEKPQATAIKAAIT
-274 NAQAQAIINTANQ
+274 NAQAAAIISTANQ
-287 LNGKTT
+287 LNGKET
-293 PAPPPATAPAD
+293 PAPAPAPAD
-304 SKAAKA
+304 AKTAKA
-310 APDAAKTDAAAK
+310 DASKSDAAKKDAA
-322 SAEPKKPDTKETAKT
+322 PKKPDAKEAVSNDKTAPITKA
-337 SRGQTSQPM
+337 
-346 PSQQMEN
+346 
-353 RPPPTGGKPADAAA
+353 PADKAASDKEA
-367 APATAPGD
+367 DATAPTALD
-375 VPEDVQ
+375 EVQ
-381 VTDSHLTPHGA
+381 VTDSHITPHGA
-392 MVVFKGAGAKPNA
+392 VVVFKGAGAKPNA
-405 VFIRG
+405 IFIRG
-410 MTAWVVLENAPG
+410 MTAWVVLEKAPA
-422 FNADQL
+422 FNSNQL
-428 TKQLGPFAAGLEA
+428 TQQLGPFAAGLEA

-454 KLPAKIIAQS
+454 KRPAKIAAQS
-464 NGPDLKVTISAD
+464 NGPDLKVTISPDAD
-476 ANASPITI
+476 ASPITI

-504 ADEVLALTDPITGD
+504 ADEVLALTDPVTGD
-518 VLTVIPGNSG
+518 ILTVVPGNAG
-528 RAVPA
+528 RAVPT

-539 FAALPT
+539 FSALPT
-545 ASGVVLTSYVDD
+545 ASGVVLTPYVDD
-557 LSVKVANA
+557 LSVKMANA
-565 RLSIT
+565 RLTIT

-584 AETPAALASI
+584 AETPAALASV

-603 AAWGPLTGGSFL
+603 AAWQPLTGGSFL
-615 ATERRLIQSAA
+615 ATERRLIQSAS

-633 TRARLTL
+633 TRARLNL
-640 ARFYLANHFAAE
+640 ARFYLANHFAGE
-652 AMGWINLIQAS
+652 ALGLINLIQAS

-710 LTEAG
+710 LTESAQG
-715 LENWKTAH
+715 NWKDAH

-740 QARAHLADAQAA
+740 QARAHLADAEAA

-771 LTQDQS
+771 LNHDQS
-777 LEAELDRGRILATES
+777 LEAELDRARILATES
-792 RYRAAARQFAEV
+792 RYRAAARQFVDV

-818 YQTSAALNAGA
+818 YQTNAALNAGA

-834 GIEILERLRF
+834 GIEILARLRF
-844 RWRGDQTEMQTVRKL
+844 RWRGDALEMQTLRKL
-859 ASLYFEQKKWESGL
+859 ASLYFEQRKWESGL
-873 KTLRVATENFSGD
+873 KTLRVATQNFPGD
-886 DARVAQDDMR
+886 DARAAQDDMR

-989 AVDTLHNSQ
+989 AVDVLHGSQ
-998 IAGLPDADNHARM
+998 ISGLPDPDNHARM
-1011 ILEARAFAGLK
+1011 ILEARAFAALK

-1034 DQPDTRRLRADI
+1034 DQPDTRRLRADV

-1056 GQKAEELLGTTWSD
+1056 GQKAEELLGTSWSD
-1070 PAPLPDNDRVLVLR
+1070 PSPLSDNDRVLVLR

-1091 ASDGDSLD
+1091 ANDGDSLD
-1099 RLRQHFAPKM
+1099 RLHQHFAPKM
-1109 QNTSDAK
+1109 QNTADAK
-1116 AFGVLSQQ
+1116 AFTVLSQQ
-1124 IDMHGVAFRD
+1124 IDMHGLAFRD

-1149 KDFGKKHSS
+1149 KDFGKRHS